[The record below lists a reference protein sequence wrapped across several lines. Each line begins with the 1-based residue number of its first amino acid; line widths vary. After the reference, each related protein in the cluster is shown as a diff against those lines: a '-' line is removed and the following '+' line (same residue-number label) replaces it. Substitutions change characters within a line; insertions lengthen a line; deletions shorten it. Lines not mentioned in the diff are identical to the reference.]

1 MVVLLLFSAYFSATE
16 CGFGSINK
24 TRVKTMA
31 EKGDESAELVYTLA
45 ENYDKLLST
54 ILIGNNIV
62 NIGLASLGTMLFVKL
77 LGDVGATV
85 STAVITVVVL
95 IFGEVTPKSIA
106 KDRPESFAIFSAP
119 FLRFL
124 IWLFTPLN
132 FLFGCWKKLVSRIFT
147 PQKSQGMSQEE
158 LMMLVEEVQQ
168 DGSIDEGEG
177 DLLKNVIEF
186 TDRRAEEILTHRVD
200 VEAVSVED
208 TEEEVAKV
216 FRESQFSRLL
226 VYDDTM
232 DNIVG
237 VIHQKDFFARYGDGM
252 PYEKRSLIRQIMA
265 PPIFIQK
272 AEKISHILNVLKAHK
287 SHLAVVVDEYGGM
300 LGIVTMEDILEEL
313 VGEIWD
319 EHDEVIENFKKTG
332 EKEYL
337 VNASVSFEEF
347 CEFFDLEAESDS
359 ISASG
364 WVMEQLTEIPQVADS
379 FTYRNLKVTVMKM
392 DLQRVVELKV
402 EVCKKEDVSKKI

>member
-1 MVVLLLFSAYFSATE
+1 MVVLVMFSAYFSATE
-16 CGFGSINK
+16 TAFSSINK
-24 TRVKTMA
+24 TRLKTMA
-31 EKGDESAELVYTLA
+31 EKGNESAELVCTLA

-62 NIGLASLGTMLFVKL
+62 NIGLASLGTVLFVKL
-77 LGDVGATV
+77 LGDAGATV

-95 IFGEVTPKSIA
+95 IFGEVTPKSVA

-208 TEEEVAKV
+208 SEEEVAKV

-237 VIHQKDFFARYGDGM
+237 VIHQKDFFARYGNGM
-252 PYEKRSLIRQIMA
+252 PYEKGSLIRQIMA

-272 AEKISHILNVLKAHK
+272 AEKISNILNVLKAHK

-332 EKEYL
+332 ENVYL

-347 CEFFDLEAESDS
+347 CEFFDLEAESES
-359 ISASG
+359 ISAAG
-364 WVMEQLTEIPQVADS
+364 WVMEQLSEIPQVADS
-379 FTYRNLKVTVMKM
+379 FTCQNLKVTVMKM

-402 EVCKKEDVSKKI
+402 EVCRKLST